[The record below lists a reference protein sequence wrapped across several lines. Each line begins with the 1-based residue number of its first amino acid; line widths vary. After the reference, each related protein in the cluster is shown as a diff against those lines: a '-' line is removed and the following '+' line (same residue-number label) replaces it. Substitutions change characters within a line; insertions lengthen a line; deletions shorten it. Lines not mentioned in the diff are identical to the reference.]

1 MTYIGS
7 YIYLGGTFEEELA
20 IFCTLIYFGPKIS
33 HIIIVK
39 LNNVTIRDVS
49 SFLCINRNR
58 YV

>member
-7 YIYLGGTFEEELA
+7 YIYLGGTFEEELT
-20 IFCTLIYFGPKIS
+20 IFSTLIYFDPIIS

-39 LNNVTIRDVS
+39 LNNDTIRVVS

-58 YV
+58 YI